1 MRITEFR
8 VKETST
14 VTDEVLTALINR
26 EIRAG
31 WTYDGMTFVPNE
43 ASKRPRMAFVIFT
56 REVDVDTDG
65 DGDDDGDNDGSA
77 GSLPAVKT
85 AGDGSGAARS

>member
-65 DGDDDGDNDGSA
+65 DGDNDGSA

-85 AGDGSGAARS
+85 AGDGSVAARS